1 MTNENLKVE
10 DVLVGLDNISVT
22 GINHE
27 QAVKNAI
34 NLIKSQQSRIDLLE
48 SAIREFTNFVDP
60 RDMLDSHARALNKL
74 LELMEQAK

>member
-1 MTNENLKVE
+1 MTNENELSIVE
-10 DVLVGLDNISVT
+10 WQKL
-22 GINHE
+22 
-27 QAVKNAI
+27 AI
-34 NLIKSQQSRIDLLE
+34 ANRDELIRFKQSRIDLLE